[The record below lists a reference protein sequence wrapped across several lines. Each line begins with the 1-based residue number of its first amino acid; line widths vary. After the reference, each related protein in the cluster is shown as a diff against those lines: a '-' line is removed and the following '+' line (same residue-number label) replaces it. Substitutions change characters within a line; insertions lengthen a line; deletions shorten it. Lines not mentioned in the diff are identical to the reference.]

1 MCGTT
6 QAAALGIASTSCI
19 AHALPCKVEAAFAYR
34 LLKIAAWVSASRSPA
49 RRSCCCLACSRA
61 SQPAAGEVKF
71 HAGEAANAFK
81 MTHLRMGHSSRDR
94 STRYQDDF
102 QDCWVSAHHGGSNR
116 PKTMI
121 VVGGR
126 HGCQSVG
133 KAYFRHTFE
142 ALIAKFRVT
151 SRRQNSLG

>member
-102 QDCWVSAHHGGSNR
+102 QDCWVSAHHGGRRSAWMPICR
-116 PKTMI
+116 QGI
-121 VVGGR
+121 L
-126 HGCQSVG
+126 
-133 KAYFRHTFE
+133 YRHTFE

>member
-6 QAAALGIASTSCI
+6 QAAALGIASSCI
-19 AHALPCKVEAAFAYR
+19 AHALQCKVEAAFAYR
-34 LLKIAAWVSASRSPA
+34 LLKIAAWVSASHSPA
-49 RRSCCCLACSRA
+49 RRSCLAS
-61 SQPAAGEVKF
+61 PALSPPQAKKIPRR
-71 HAGEAANAFK
+71 GEAANAFK
-81 MTHLRMGHSSRDR
+81 MTHLRMAHSSRDR

-126 HGCQSVG
+126 HAHGCRPVG